1 MFNLGRALVNNL
13 GYIIVIS
20 FFFARFTKSRSLF
33 SKEKYKKKEIIYL
46 SLFFGCLAILGTYS
60 GVNYKGAIANTRN
73 IGVIVGGILISPA
86 VGIISGIIAGTHR
99 YFIDAGEV
107 TSLACTVSTIFGG
120 FLSAYIYKYKN
131 EKNIYFYGFLNGF
144 IVENLSMFLI
154 LVLAKD
160 QVVARE
166 IVEKI
171 YFPMILSNSLGIPM
185 VIYIIKNIIDE
196 RELLAGKQAM
206 LSLEIA
212 NKTLPYFM
220 KGNNLNEVCRII
232 MESLGAKTVILSNK
246 KEIISSYCYND
257 SYRIEHSEIKSD
269 VVKKVMESDRL
280 FISNRIFNK
289 NEFLCVNGDVKSCII
304 APLHRGKKVSGTI
317 KIYFDKFEGITESSR
332 LLVLGLSQLI
342 STQLELSKIEKLEAM
357 AKDANLKM
365 LQTQINPHFLF
376 NALNTISS
384 FVRMNPERAREII
397 LDLSVFLRF
406 NLDEINKEV
415 TVEKE
420 LEQVKAYVNIE
431 KARFGNKVNIQYYI
445 DKFSLNLKIP
455 SLIIQPLVENSIKH
469 GILKNPQGGTVVVEI
484 NSFNKNLLD
493 IRIKDDGIGIN
504 DDIIKKINDNQ
515 SAKGIGLKNV
525 HNRLKLIY
533 GKGLEIK
540 KLSQGTEISFQIKY
554 E

>member
-1 MFNLGRALVNNL
+1 MFNLGRTLVNNL

-33 SKEKYKKKEIIYL
+33 SKEKYTKKEILFL

-60 GVNYKGAIANTRN
+60 GVDYKGAIANTRN
-73 IGVIVGGILISPA
+73 IGVIVGGILIAPQ
-86 VGIISGIIAGTHR
+86 VGIFSGIIAGIHR
-99 YFIDAGEV
+99 YFLNAGEV
-107 TSLACTVSTIFGG
+107 TSLACTISTIFGG

-160 QVVARE
+160 E
-166 IVEKI
+166 IIAKQIVGKI
-171 YFPMILSNSLGIPM
+171 YFPMILSNSLGIPI

-196 RELLAGKQAM
+196 REMLAGKQAM

-220 KGNNLNEVCRII
+220 KGENLNEVCKII
-232 MESLGAKTVILSNK
+232 MESLGAKTVVLSNRK
-246 KEIISSYCYND
+246 NIIASYCYND
-257 SYRIEHSEIKSD
+257 SYKIEHTQIKSEI
-269 VVKKVMESDRL
+269 VKRVIETDKL
-280 FISNRIFNK
+280 YISNKMFNK

-304 APLHRGKKVSGTI
+304 APLHNGTKVSGTL
-317 KIYFDKFEGITESSR
+317 KIYFDRFEGITESNR

-342 STQLELSKIEKLEAM
+342 STQLELSKIEKLETM

-384 FVRMNPERAREII
+384 FIRMNPEKARQII
-397 LDLSVFLRF
+397 LDLSTFLRF
-406 NLDEINKEV
+406 NLDELNKEV

-431 KARFGNKVNIQYYI
+431 KARFGDKINVEYNI
-445 DKFSLNLKIP
+445 DDASCNLNIP

-469 GILKNPQGGTVVVEI
+469 GILKKNEGGNVLIEI
-484 NSFNKNLLD
+484 HCDDENKLN
-493 IRIKDDGIGIN
+493 IKIIDDGIGISEE
-504 DDIIKKINDNQ
+504 IIEKLKNNKLE
-515 SAKGIGLKNV
+515 KGIGLKNV
-525 HNRLKLIY
+525 HNRLELIY

-540 KLSQGTEISFQIKY
+540 RLKEGTEISFKIKC